1 MEPLLPR
8 ERERDSEQNARLQKE
23 KERERKRERER
34 EREREKRREQDEETE
49 YVLLALR
56 QGGCCRDVRFLAT
69 GRSCLLTP
77 YHHKD
82 RGRWMFIF
90 VIVPLSVPK

>member
-8 ERERDSEQNARLQKE
+8 ERERDGEQNARLD
-23 KERERKRERER
+23 REGERER
-34 EREREKRREQDEETE
+34 ETGRENERDGRSEQDEETE

>member
-1 MEPLLPR
+1 M
-8 ERERDSEQNARLQKE
+8 SETRSRRIEQDGEIARK
-23 KERERKRERER
+23 KERARKREMNES
-34 EREREKRREQDEETE
+34 EQEEETE
-49 YVLLALR
+49 CVLLALR

>member
-1 MEPLLPR
+1 MSKTR
-8 ERERDSEQNARLQKE
+8 S
-23 KERERKRERER
+23 KRI
-34 EREREKRREQDEETE
+34 EQDEEEGQKEQKREQERETKESEEDEETE
-49 YVLLALR
+49 CVLLALR